1 MLLKRAHFRIA
12 ALNSLA
18 SNSPHPCLSL
28 LVKKMGELA
37 LGFRVI
43 YPPMIGFVTQISRLT
58 SLIGGFML
66 ATLITLTCVSV
77 AGRMLNNFL
86 HLEPIQS
93 MAPNLATFLIEAG
106 IGPITGDYELLEA
119 GMAGVIFAF
128 MPLCQLKAG
137 HAFVAIFTEKMP
149 ARFQSILMFIIEII
163 FAFTLILVAW
173 QLGNGLGDKYR
184 SHETTALLELPIW
197 YGYAAALIMAYVA
210 GFVAICRVYYEG
222 IALLSG
228 QPNRL
233 SKEQERA

>member
-1 MLLKRAHFRIA
+1 
-12 ALNSLA
+12 
-18 SNSPHPCLSL
+18 
-28 LVKKMGELA
+28 
-37 LGFRVI
+37 
-43 YPPMIGFVTQISRLT
+43 MIGFVKQISRLT

-77 AGRMLNNFL
+77 AGRVLNSFL
-86 HLEPIQS
+86 HLEPVQN
-93 MAPNLATFLIEAG
+93 MAPNLTTFLIAAG

-128 MPLCQLKAG
+128 LPLCQLQAG
-137 HAFVAIFTEKMP
+137 HAFVAIFTDKMP
-149 ARFQSILMFIIEII
+149 ARFQSVLMFIIEFI
-163 FAFTLILVAW
+163 FAITLILVAW

-197 YGYAAALIMAYVA
+197 YGYAVALIMAYVA

-222 IALLSG
+222 VALLYK

-233 SKEQERA
+233 LKEQERA

>member
-1 MLLKRAHFRIA
+1 
-12 ALNSLA
+12 
-18 SNSPHPCLSL
+18 
-28 LVKKMGELA
+28 MGKLA

-43 YPPMIGFVTQISRLT
+43 NPPMIGFVTQISRLT

-66 ATLITLTCVSV
+66 ATLISLTCFSV
-77 AGRMLNNFL
+77 AGRVLNSFL
-86 HLEPIQS
+86 HSELVQNI
-93 MAPNLATFLIEAG
+93 APDLASFLIEAG
-106 IGPITGDYELLEA
+106 IGPIMGDYELLEA

-128 MPLCQLKAG
+128 MPLCQLQAG
-137 HAFVAIFTEKMP
+137 PAIVAIFTDKMP
-149 ARFQSILMFIIEII
+149 ATFQSVLMFIIEII
-163 FAFTLILVAW
+163 FALTLILVAW

-233 SKEQERA
+233 SKEQEQA